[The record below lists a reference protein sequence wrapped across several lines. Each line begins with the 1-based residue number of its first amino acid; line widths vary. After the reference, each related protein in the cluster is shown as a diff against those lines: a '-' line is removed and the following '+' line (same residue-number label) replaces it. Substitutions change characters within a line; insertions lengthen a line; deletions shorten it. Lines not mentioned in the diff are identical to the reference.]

1 MSDMDEITKTH
12 IIDIIKSKEFKKTL
26 VKELNDCVDIPM
38 INEKTEKKIMN
49 KLCNVVLQV
58 VINKIDNEI

>member
-1 MSDMDEITKTH
+1 MDEITKTH
-12 IIDIIKSKEFKKTL
+12 IIDMIKSKEFKNTL
-26 VKELNDCVDIPM
+26 VKELNECVDIPI

-58 VINKIDNEI
+58 VINKIDN

>member
-1 MSDMDEITKTH
+1 MSDMDEQIKTH